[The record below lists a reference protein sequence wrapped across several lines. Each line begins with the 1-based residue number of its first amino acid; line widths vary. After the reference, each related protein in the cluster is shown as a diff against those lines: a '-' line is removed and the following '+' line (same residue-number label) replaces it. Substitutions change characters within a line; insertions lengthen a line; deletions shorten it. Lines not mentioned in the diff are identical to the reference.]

1 MFKKRTLKGQ
11 KKATGP
17 TVDAPAE
24 DTSDALDDAR
34 FAQEARKRA
43 RGLSAQALAAPKPT
57 KAVEAPKEPAADADA
72 LGGLGRDFGA
82 SHTGASAAAAVHEKA
97 LEEYLAGQEASAPAP
112 APAASRD
119 DALYAVPKLE
129 GVVQDVS
136 KDAERAFA
144 KGGTHGFG
152 VTGTAEVEVAT
163 DSAANQ
169 RLCAEE
175 AAKRRRAVNALPV
188 SSAILPEDRER
199 MLDLPKD
206 DDASLIGKRG
216 PHLWRRGDPAEER
229 RKAQRRGRAERCR

>member
-17 TVDAPAE
+17 TVEAPAE
-24 DTSDALDDAR
+24 DTAAALDDAK

-57 KAVEAPKEPAADADA
+57 KAEPEAPAPAADADA

-97 LEEYLAGQEASAPAP
+97 LEEYLANQEAPAEPAP

-129 GVVQDVS
+129 GLEDVS

-152 VTGTAEVEVAT
+152 VTGTAEVEVET

>member
-11 KKATGP
+11 KKSAGP

-24 DTSDALDDAR
+24 DTAAALDDAK

-97 LEEYLAGQEASAPAP
+97 LEEYLANQEAPAEPAP

-129 GVVQDVS
+129 GLEDISQDV
-136 KDAERAFA
+136 ERAFA

-152 VTGTAEVEVAT
+152 VTGTAEVEVET

>member
-17 TVDAPAE
+17 NVDAPPE
-24 DTSDALDDAR
+24 DTSNALDDAR

-43 RGLSAQALAAPKPT
+43 RGLSAQALAAPKPA

-129 GVVQDVS
+129 GVVEDVS

-152 VTGTAEVEVAT
+152 VTGTAEVEVKT
-163 DSAANQ
+163 NSAANQ

>member
-1 MFKKRTLKGQ
+1 MFKKRNLKGQ

-24 DTSDALDDAR
+24 DTAAALDDAR

-72 LGGLGRDFGA
+72 LGGLGRDFGGG
-82 SHTGASAAAAVHEKA
+82 STGASAAAAVHEKA
-97 LEEYLAGQEASAPAP
+97 LEEYLANQEAPAEPAP

-129 GVVQDVS
+129 GLEDVS

-152 VTGTAEVEVAT
+152 VTGTAEVEVET

-229 RKAQRRGRAERCR
+229 RKAQRRGRADKCR

>member
-17 TVDAPAE
+17 KIEAPAE

-43 RGLSAQALAAPKPT
+43 RGLSAQALAAPKPN

-72 LGGLGRDFGA
+72 LGGLGRDFGGG
-82 SHTGASAAAAVHEKA
+82 STGASAAAAVHEKA
-97 LEEYLAGQEASAPAP
+97 LAEYLANQEAPVEPAP
-112 APAASRD
+112 ARAASRD

-129 GVVQDVS
+129 GLEDVS

-152 VTGTAEVEVAT
+152 VTGTAEVEVET

-229 RKAQRRGRAERCR
+229 RKAQRRGRADKCR

>member
-11 KKATGP
+11 KKSAGP

-24 DTSDALDDAR
+24 DTSDALDDAK

-57 KAVEAPKEPAADADA
+57 TKAEAPAPAVENTDA

-97 LEEYLAGQEASAPAP
+97 LEEYLANQEAPAEPAP

-129 GVVQDVS
+129 GLEDVS

-152 VTGTAEVEVAT
+152 VTGTAEVEVET
-163 DSAANQ
+163 DSAANA

-199 MLDLPKD
+199 MLALPPD

>member
-17 TVDAPAE
+17 RVDAPAE
-24 DTSDALDDAR
+24 DTAVALDDAK

-57 KAVEAPKEPAADADA
+57 QKAETEPAPAADADA

-97 LEEYLAGQEASAPAP
+97 LEEYLAGREAPAP
-112 APAASRD
+112 APAPSASRD

-129 GVVQDVS
+129 GLEDVS
-136 KDAERAFA
+136 KD
-144 KGGTHGFG
+144 GTHGTHGFG
-152 VTGTAEVEVAT
+152 VTGTAEVEVET

-229 RKAQRRGRAERCR
+229 RKAQRRGRADKCR

>member
-17 TVDAPAE
+17 TVTAPAE

-72 LGGLGRDFGA
+72 LGGLGRDFGGG
-82 SHTGASAAAAVHEKA
+82 STGASAAAAVHEKA
-97 LEEYLAGQEASAPAP
+97 LEEYLANQEAPAEPAP

-129 GVVQDVS
+129 GLEDVS
-136 KDAERAFA
+136 KD
-144 KGGTHGFG
+144 GTHGTHGFG
-152 VTGTAEVEVAT
+152 VTGTAEVEVET
-163 DSAANQ
+163 DSAANA

-188 SSAILPEDRER
+188 SSALLPEDRER
-199 MLDLPKD
+199 MLALPPD
-206 DDASLIGKRG
+206 HDASLIGKRG

-229 RKAQRRGRAERCR
+229 RKAQRRGRADKCR

>member
-1 MFKKRTLKGQ
+1 MFKKRTLRGQ

-24 DTSDALDDAR
+24 DTATALDDAK

-57 KAVEAPKEPAADADA
+57 QKAETEPAPAADADA
-72 LGGLGRDFGA
+72 LGGLGRDFGGG
-82 SHTGASAAAAVHEKA
+82 STGASAAAAVHEKA
-97 LEEYLAGQEASAPAP
+97 LEEYLANQEAPAEPAP

-129 GVVQDVS
+129 GLEDVS
-136 KDAERAFA
+136 KD
-144 KGGTHGFG
+144 GTHGTHGFG
-152 VTGTAEVEVAT
+152 VTGTAEVEVET

-175 AAKRRRAVNALPV
+175 AARRRRAVNALPV

-206 DDASLIGKRG
+206 DDTSLIGKRG

-229 RKAQRRGRAERCR
+229 RKAQRRGRADKCR

>member
-1 MFKKRTLKGQ
+1 MFKKRTLKGK

-17 TVDAPAE
+17 TVAAPAE
-24 DTSDALDDAR
+24 DTATALDDAK

-57 KAVEAPKEPAADADA
+57 KAEAPAEPAADADA

-97 LEEYLAGQEASAPAP
+97 LEEYLANQEAPAEPAP

-129 GVVQDVS
+129 GVIEDVS

-152 VTGTAEVEVAT
+152 VTGTAEVEVET
-163 DSAANQ
+163 DSAANV

>member
-11 KKATGP
+11 KKATAP
-17 TVDAPAE
+17 KVDAPAE
-24 DTSDALDDAR
+24 DTSDALGDAK

-57 KAVEAPKEPAADADA
+57 KAVAAPKEPAADADA

-129 GVVQDVS
+129 GLEDVS
-136 KDAERAFA
+136 KD
-144 KGGTHGFG
+144 GTHGTHGFG
-152 VTGTAEVEVAT
+152 VTGTAEVEVET

-175 AAKRRRAVNALPV
+175 AAKRRRAVTALPV

>member
-11 KKATGP
+11 KKSAGP
-17 TVDAPAE
+17 TVDAPTA
-24 DTSDALDDAR
+24 DTAAALDDAR

-57 KAVEAPKEPAADADA
+57 QKAETEPAPAAGADA

-97 LEEYLAGQEASAPAP
+97 LEEYLAGREAPAP
-112 APAASRD
+112 APAPSASRD

-129 GVVQDVS
+129 GLEDVS
-136 KDAERAFA
+136 KD
-144 KGGTHGFG
+144 GTHGTHGFG
-152 VTGTAEVEVAT
+152 VTGTAEVEVET

>member
-11 KKATGP
+11 KKSAGP
-17 TVDAPAE
+17 KVDAPAE
-24 DTSDALDDAR
+24 DTAAALDDAR

-57 KAVEAPKEPAADADA
+57 KEAPPEPTAADADA

-97 LEEYLAGQEASAPAP
+97 LEEYLANQEAPAEPAP

-129 GVVQDVS
+129 GLEDVS
-136 KDAERAFA
+136 KD
-144 KGGTHGFG
+144 GTHGTHGFG

-229 RKAQRRGRAERCR
+229 RKAQRRGRADKCR

>member
-57 KAVEAPKEPAADADA
+57 KAEAPAPAEADADA
-72 LGGLGRDFGA
+72 LGGLGRDFGGG
-82 SHTGASAAAAVHEKA
+82 STGASAAAAVHEKA
-97 LEEYLAGQEASAPAP
+97 LEEYLANQEAPAEPAP

-129 GVVQDVS
+129 GLEDVS
-136 KDAERAFA
+136 KD
-144 KGGTHGFG
+144 GTHGTHGFG
-152 VTGTAEVEVAT
+152 VTGTAEVEVET
-163 DSAANQ
+163 DSAANA

-199 MLDLPKD
+199 MLELPPD
-206 DDASLIGKRG
+206 HDESLIGKRG

-229 RKAQRRGRAERCR
+229 RKAQRRGRADKCR